1 MPATIANNI
10 VLNEA
15 FINLEEKI
23 FISTDQLMISIK
35 GITNPT
41 RTGIKQNNDAK
52 TFFTPTRTSNSKT
65 FRIVN

>member
-23 FISTDQLMISIK
+23 FSISTDQLMISIK

-52 TFFTPTRTSNSKT
+52 TFLPLLGLPILKLL
-65 FRIVN
+65 